1 MAAINQ
7 KQAVRAIAD
16 RMTFRAGALSG
27 ERSYWSGERQNVLSP
42 HEGIMSGDTYE
53 QWRADCEGGQITY
66 VVRSY
71 YTPIA
76 WFTTDR
82 GWIVPADKYSVT
94 TSRHQGIVRRA
105 LAYEAQFASR
115 LSQALAAYDQQVAAA
130 R

>member
-1 MAAINQ
+1 MVARINQ
-7 KQAVRAIAD
+7 RQAVRAIAD
-16 RMTFRAGALSG
+16 RMTFQAGALNAS
-27 ERSYWSGERQNVLSP
+27 RIHRVNPYS
-42 HEGIMSGDTYE
+42 EGIMSGEAYE
-53 QWRADCEGGQITY
+53 QWRADCLADRITY

-105 LAYEAQFASR
+105 LAYEAQFATA
-115 LSQALAAYDQQVAAA
+115 LEQALAAC
-130 R
+130 

>member
-1 MAAINQ
+1 MVARINQ
-7 KQAVRAIAD
+7 RQAVRAIAD
-16 RMTFRAGALSG
+16 RMTFQAGALNASRIHRVNPYSEGMMRG
-27 ERSYWSGERQNVLSP
+27 EA
-42 HEGIMSGDTYE
+42 YE
-53 QWRADCEGGQITY
+53 QWRVDCLADRITY

-105 LAYEAQFASR
+105 VAEDQAYQQRLAEDFAR
-115 LSQALAAYDQQVAAA
+115 ARVILDQIAAV

>member
-1 MAAINQ
+1 MVARINQ
-7 KQAVRAIAD
+7 KQAVQAIAY
-16 RMTFRAGALSG
+16 RMTFRAGALNG
-27 ERSYWSGERQNVLSP
+27 ERVYAGSSL
-42 HEGIMSGDTYE
+42 HEGMMQGEAYD
-53 QWRADCEGGQITY
+53 QWRADCERGCVAY

-105 LAYEAQFASR
+105 QARAPLFIGAY
-115 LSQALAAYDQQVAAA
+115 
-130 R
+130 

>member
-1 MAAINQ
+1 M
-7 KQAVRAIAD
+7 
-16 RMTFRAGALSG
+16 SG
-27 ERSYWSGERQNVLSP
+27 EA
-42 HEGIMSGDTYE
+42 YE
-53 QWRADCEGGQITY
+53 QWRADCLADRITY

-105 LAYEAQFASR
+105 VAEDQAYQQRLADDFAR
-115 LSQALAAYDQQVAAA
+115 ARVILDQIAAV

>member
-1 MAAINQ
+1 MAVRLNQ
-7 KQAVRAIAD
+7 KQAVRAVAD
-16 RMTFRAGALSG
+16 RMTFQAGALNAS
-27 ERSYWSGERQNVLSP
+27 RIHSVNPYS
-42 HEGIMSGDTYE
+42 EGIMRGEAYE
-53 QWRADCEGGQITY
+53 QWRADCAADRITY

-105 LAYEAQFASR
+105 LAYEAQFATQ